1 MSGIFL
7 LESLGKMLLKEEWD
21 FGTAWSHV
29 FCYMGKRRK
38 KNLFAVRE
46 NETNKEK
53 TEVSKKDKYGRDIK
67 PPNLGF
73 SGLGFHGLVI
83 NALFIL
89 KPV

>member
-1 MSGIFL
+1 M
-7 LESLGKMLLKEEWD
+7 
-21 FGTAWSHV
+21 
-29 FCYMGKRRK
+29 
-38 KNLFAVRE
+38 RE

-53 TEVSKKDKYGRDIK
+53 TEMSKKDKYGRDIK

-89 KPV
+89 KPVWAFRFCHHNQGLDGYKRLFIENDCYDDQLSKCK